1 MGNINFIG
9 VTHGFIEYENIYSSL
24 PSNAIKITEYADDMN
39 IINLIIAVVPIIVIV
54 LGFLIKNIRKYD
66 VTKDLKNFIQKYFD
80 NNKKYKKKWQEIIYL
95 ELKVIG
101 FFIICSI
108 IFLIISMISHE
119 LLHAICEYIFGK
131 NVIIGFDIDS
141 MIGYVKSLSHTY
153 TKFQKITVL
162 AVPAL
167 TIGIFPILIGFYKY
181 KNAKNKLI
189 VSLIILLS
197 CVNISLCCA
206 DFIDIYNYIKYVP
219 NGAIIYIYDN
229 ETYYIPK

>member
-39 IINLIIAVVPIIVIV
+39 IINLIIAIIKIIIIV
-54 LGFLIKNIRKYD
+54 LCFLMKNIRKYN
-66 VTKDLKNFIQKYFD
+66 VTKDLKNFIQKYFN
-80 NNKKYKKKWQEIIYL
+80 NNKKYNKKWQEIIFI
-95 ELKVIG
+95 ELKVIS
-101 FFIICSI
+101 FSIICSI
-108 IFLIISMISHE
+108 VFLIFSMIFHE
-119 LLHAICEYIFGK
+119 FLHAICEYIYGK
-131 NVIIGFDIDS
+131 NVIIGFDITS
-141 MIGYVKSLSHTY
+141 MIGYVKSLSITY
-153 TKFQKITVL
+153 TKFEKITIL
-162 AVPAL
+162 AIPAL
-167 TIGIFPILIGFYKY
+167 IMGVFPILISFFIFK
-181 KNAKNKLI
+181 KAKNKLI

-206 DFIDIYNYIKYVP
+206 DFIDIYNYIRYVP